1 MRQPELFERSPEA
14 RTVVEPSESAT
25 DALVRAAK
33 RTDVDPLSR
42 ETRVQDVV
50 DGDALD
56 QLFGDARP
64 RTVERETRPRP
75 LGPRVRDHAPRG
87 RSLSVTVSVLT
98 VTVADRSVR
107 RIGAPGPAQV

>member
-64 RTVERETRPRP
+64 DREQSSAKLVLALWDRVFVITPLEVE
-75 LGPRVRDHAPRG
+75 AY
-87 RSLSVTVSVLT
+87 RSPS
-98 VTVADRSVR
+98 RS
-107 RIGAPGPAQV
+107 